1 MSGARFP
8 SLPLHIT
15 PPHSLPADTLHST
28 HKISALCSPHAPHQ
42 PAAKPLNNKNNKKQ
56 DIVVGRGPSPPTGY
70 QLVVNYIAMT
80 PNGRIF
86 DSSLDRGAPF
96 DIRVG
101 TGQVVAG
108 LDEGLRTMQTGG
120 LRRLYVP
127 GPLSFPKGLKAAA
140 GRPAVPA
147 ASPVMFDV
155 QLIYVPGLDVDD
167 E

>member
-1 MSGARFP
+1 M
-8 SLPLHIT
+8 
-15 PPHSLPADTLHST
+15 
-28 HKISALCSPHAPHQ
+28 
-42 PAAKPLNNKNNKKQ
+42 
-56 DIVVGRGPSPPTGY
+56 GRGPSPPTGY

-155 QLIYVPGLDVDD
+155 QLIYVPGLDVD
-167 E
+167 EE